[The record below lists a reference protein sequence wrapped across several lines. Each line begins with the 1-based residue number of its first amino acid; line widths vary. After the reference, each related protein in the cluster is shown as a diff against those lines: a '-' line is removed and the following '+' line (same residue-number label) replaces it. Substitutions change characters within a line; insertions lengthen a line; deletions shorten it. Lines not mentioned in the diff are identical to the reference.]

1 MKKKC
6 TLYLLLLLAMVC
18 LPSNTHGQDINRG
31 PYLQQGGPNS
41 IIVKWRTSDLEN
53 SSVAY
58 GLTTENLSLTANDDY
73 VTRNHEVQISGLDA
87 NTKYYYR
94 VGSQTFLYEPKNN
107 QESQFFNTA
116 PNFGEDKAFRTWIL
130 GDPGTQDFRQR
141 QVRDGFLNFSNSTS
155 PDLMLLLGDNA
166 YSYGTDEEYQAALFE
181 NMYEDI
187 LINTHLWSST
197 GNHDILYGNEDIFY
211 GIFSQ
216 PTNGELGG
224 TPSNTEGYYSFNYSN
239 VHFVTIETSDEDMS
253 ANGNMAN
260 WLADDLSNNTQDW
273 IIVYFHHPMYSGGHD
288 SDEENDLIEL
298 RENFAPI
305 LEQYGADL
313 VLYGHSHRY
322 ERTGLIKGHFGLSNT
337 WDPSTMAID
346 DGLGQEDNGG
356 VYDKTLSPYGTVYV
370 TTGNAGK
377 GLGDDGAKPVH
388 KVTYGEIGSG
398 VLDIDGERLD
408 YKQLDGDGNVID
420 YFTIIGGATITD
432 PDPDPTTTISVSIN
446 DSDDDVEESDNGSI
460 NYNSSDLELA
470 YDYYNLQVIGLRFK
484 TIELPQNAIINSA
497 YIQFTANESNNV
509 DSELEIAL
517 HDSSNSPAF
526 SSSNNVSDRI
536 TFAYKETWN
545 PSEWSSDQNT
555 DAQKTPDLKN
565 MVQSLVNKSDW
576 ASGNDV
582 SFIIRGTGISSTDND
597 AKRVAHSYDG
607 NPNKAAKLIIDYTEQ
622 TLSTEP
628 IDNNNGFAIKINP
641 NPTRSNTG
649 IKVSVTNGNAK
660 NLTYD
665 IMDMKGSIVKKGKL
679 RDNALIRLKG
689 LQSGVYLINVKN
701 RESESITKR
710 FIIE

>member
-1 MKKKC
+1 MKKKRI
-6 TLYLLLLLAMVC
+6 LYILMLLALVC
-18 LPSNTHGQDINRG
+18 QPSSTYGQDINRG
-31 PYLQQGGPNS
+31 PYLQQGGPNG
-41 IIVKWRTSDLEN
+41 IIVKWRTSNLEN
-53 SSVAY
+53 SRVAF
-58 GLTTENLSLTANDDY
+58 GLTTENLSLTTSDDY
-73 VTRNHEVQISGLDA
+73 VTRDHEVQITGLDA

-94 VGSQTFLYEPKNN
+94 VGSQTFLYEPNNN

-116 PNFGEDKAFRTWIL
+116 PNFGEEKAFRTWIL
-130 GDPGTQDFRQR
+130 GDAGTQDFRQR

-166 YSYGTDEEYQAALFE
+166 YTYGTDEEYQAALFE

-197 GNHDILYGNEDIFY
+197 GNHDLLYGNEDVFY

-224 TPSNTEGYYSFNYSN
+224 VPSNSEGYYSFNYGN
-239 VHFVTIETSDEDMS
+239 VHFVTIETSDEDLS
-253 ANGNMAN
+253 VGGDMAN
-260 WLADDLSNNTQDW
+260 WLVNDLSNNIQHWTV
-273 IIVYFHHPMYSGGHD
+273 VYFHHPIYSGGHD
-288 SDEENDLIEL
+288 TDEESDLITL

-305 LEQYGADL
+305 IEQYGADL
-313 VLYGHSHRY
+313 VVYGHSHRY
-322 ERTGLIKGHFGLSNT
+322 ERTGLIKGHFGFSNT
-337 WDPSTMAID
+337 WNPSTMAID

-356 VYDKTLSPYGTVYV
+356 VYDKGTSSNGTVYV

-420 YFTIIGGATITD
+420 YFSIIKGETITD
-432 PDPDPTTTISVSIN
+432 PDPDPTFTTISVSIN
-446 DSDDDVEESDNGSI
+446 DGDDDVEEDENGNI
-460 NYNSSDLELA
+460 NYDSSDLELA
-470 YDYYNLQVIGLRFK
+470 FDYSTLQVIGLRFK
-484 TIELPQNAIINSA
+484 TIELPQNAIIDKA
-497 YIQFTANESNNV
+497 YIQFNADEDNSN

-517 HDSSNSPAF
+517 HDSANSPIF
-526 SSSNNVSDRI
+526 SSSDNVSDRI
-536 TFAYKETWN
+536 TLSNKVTWV
-545 PSEWSSDQNT
+545 PSEWSSNQNT
-555 DAQKTPDLKN
+555 IAQRTPDLKD
-565 MVQSLVNKSDW
+565 MVQSLVNRNDW
-576 ASGNDV
+576 VLGNNV

-607 NPNKAAKLIIDYTEQ
+607 NPNKAAKLIITFTEQ
-622 TLSTEP
+622 TLSTDP
-628 IDNNNGFAIKINP
+628 IEGNNFDIRINP
-641 NPTRSNTG
+641 NPTRSNNG
-649 IKVSVTNGNAK
+649 IKVSVTNGNVK

-701 RESESITKR
+701 RKSESTTKR

>member
-1 MKKKC
+1 M
-6 TLYLLLLLAMVC
+6 
-18 LPSNTHGQDINRG
+18 
-31 PYLQQGGPNS
+31 
-41 IIVKWRTSDLEN
+41 
-53 SSVAY
+53 
-58 GLTTENLSLTANDDY
+58 
-73 VTRNHEVQISGLDA
+73 
-87 NTKYYYR
+87 
-94 VGSQTFLYEPKNN
+94 
-107 QESQFFNTA
+107 
-116 PNFGEDKAFRTWIL
+116 
-130 GDPGTQDFRQR
+130 
-141 QVRDGFLNFSNSTS
+141 
-155 PDLMLLLGDNA
+155 
-166 YSYGTDEEYQAALFE
+166 
-181 NMYEDI
+181 
-187 LINTHLWSST
+187 
-197 GNHDILYGNEDIFY
+197 
-211 GIFSQ
+211 
-216 PTNGELGG
+216 
-224 TPSNTEGYYSFNYSN
+224 
-239 VHFVTIETSDEDMS
+239 
-253 ANGNMAN
+253 
-260 WLADDLSNNTQDW
+260 
-273 IIVYFHHPMYSGGHD
+273 
-288 SDEENDLIEL
+288 
-298 RENFAPI
+298 
-305 LEQYGADL
+305 
-313 VLYGHSHRY
+313 
-322 ERTGLIKGHFGLSNT
+322 
-337 WDPSTMAID
+337 
-346 DGLGQEDNGG
+346 
-356 VYDKTLSPYGTVYV
+356 
-370 TTGNAGK
+370 
-377 GLGDDGAKPVH
+377 GDDGAKPVH

-420 YFTIIGGATITD
+420 HFTIIGGATITDPD

-446 DSDDDVEESDNGSI
+446 DSEDDVEESDNGSI

-470 YDYYNLQVIGLRFK
+470 YDYSNLQVIGLRFK

-622 TLSTEP
+622 TLSTDP
-628 IDNNNGFAIKINP
+628 IEGNNFDIRINP
-641 NPTRSNTG
+641 NPTRSNNG
-649 IKVSVTNGNAK
+649 IKVSVTNGNVK